1 MKSERSD
8 SGFWVAVLACAVF
21 AAPAPSIAG
30 QEAGTEGAGGARRQA
45 RGEAV
50 NSPGELEARRLMDKG
65 QDLLD
70 AQETERGVRLL
81 ESVIEQYPGTRAVY
95 KASLVLGKHYLGI
108 HEQMKAI
115 GFLTRLKPLEEAGKV
130 MTDAE
135 KEIFLE
141 GAYLMGV
148 GYFQVRQFSQA
159 FPILRKI
166 TNNYPNTIWANQA
179 YYYIGMCHVAQ
190 QNWNKAIEALSLVGT
205 FVDPDSPTARY
216 VEAGHRFY
224 VKVADADLPILI
236 ALGRKI
242 TVSAVT
248 TQGDREEFDCIPLTT
263 GGDIEIGSLP
273 TEIGTPKPGDGVL
286 QVAGGDE
293 ITTTYGDENAE
304 DGRVNVARTNT
315 VRVVST
321 AGLAFVLGDNETPAT
336 AAFLDQP
343 LNVLLQDADKDVSLQ
358 SDSAEI
364 SVVSR
369 YRDESEEA
377 TAEKGVDLDAIKSEK
392 KYKVRDQMRIRL
404 SETGART
411 GRFTGRIQIAAAA
424 DNAIINPGDQVL
436 TCAVGDDIVA
446 TYVDELHIGGE
457 TPRTVEGV
465 IPVAGEIDN
474 RPKASQ
480 DVVLDPVLRSR
491 RNLVEATAYLELA
504 RIFKSMGLVKGA
516 REKTAEALDRVESI
530 IRGGSAIPDTL
541 KEQAFKMKWELLIV
555 SDDLVGAMA
564 TCQLF
569 NRLFPNSPF
578 VDDALMG
585 IAKVRLERKEYQ
597 EALTVFRQV
606 LGLPKSGAKAEA
618 QFRIAQTVDTLHRLN
633 DGSAESLSPAALQEY
648 KVCAE
653 RYPESPFA
661 GESLSKLVD
670 YYVDTADYTQANVLL
685 EQIFQDY
692 PDAAFLDGMLLKW
705 VLVCYRSGDYAKARD
720 KCSKLI
726 FEYPESPFAQRA
738 KDILPK
744 IESQLKKPAEGAATE
759 KKA

>member
-1 MKSERSD
+1 MKSERD
-8 SGFWVAVLACAVF
+8 YTIVWGVALACALL
-21 AAPAPSIAG
+21 AGPAPSIAARDTG
-30 QEAGTEGAGGARRQA
+30 AEGGGGRRARA
-45 RGEAV
+45 EAV
-50 NSPGELEARRLMDKG
+50 SSPGELEARRLMDKG
-65 QDLLD
+65 QELLD
-70 AQETERGVRLL
+70 SQETERGVRLL
-81 ESVIEQYPGTRAVY
+81 ESVLEQYPGTRAVF
-95 KASLVLGKHYLGI
+95 KASLALGKHYLGI

-115 GFLTRLKPLEEAGKV
+115 GFFNRLKPLEESGKA
-130 MTDAE
+130 MTDAD

-141 GAYLMGV
+141 GSYLMGV
-148 GYFQVRQFSQA
+148 AYFQVRQFSQA

-205 FVDPDSPTARY
+205 FVDPDSPTAHY

-224 VKVADADLPILI
+224 VKVADADLPILV

-242 TVSAVT
+242 TVTAVT

-263 GGDIEIGSLP
+263 DGDIEIGSLP
-273 TEIGTPKPGDGVL
+273 TAIGAPKPGDGIL
-286 QVAGGDE
+286 QVVGGDE
-293 ITTTYGDENAE
+293 INSTYMDESAE
-304 DGRVNVARTNT
+304 DGRNNVVRTNR

-321 AGLAFVLGDNETPAT
+321 ASLNFVLGDNETPAS

-343 LNVLLQDADKDVSLQ
+343 LNIMLQDADRDVSPQ
-358 SDSAEI
+358 NDSAEI
-364 SVVSR
+364 TVVSR
-369 YRDESEEA
+369 YLDESDEA
-377 TAEKGVDLDAIKSEK
+377 TAEKGVDLETIKSEK
-392 KYKVRDQMRIRL
+392 KYKVRDQMRLRL
-404 SETGART
+404 AETGTHT
-411 GRFTGRIQIAAAA
+411 GLFSGRVQTVAAG
-424 DNAIINPGDQVL
+424 DTAIVNPEDQVL

-457 TPRTVEGV
+457 TPRTVEVV

-516 REKTAEALDRVESI
+516 KEKTAEALDRVESI
-530 IRGGSAIPDTL
+530 IRGGVVIPDSL
-541 KEQAFKMKWELLIV
+541 KQQAFKMKWELLIV
-555 SDDLVGAMA
+555 SDDLAGAIA

-569 NRLFPNSPF
+569 NRLFPDSPF
-578 VDDALMG
+578 VDEALMG
-585 IAKVRLERKEYQ
+585 IAKVRLERKEYL

-618 QFRIAQTVDTLHRLN
+618 QFRIAQTVDTLNRSSSVTA
-633 DGSAESLSPAALQEY
+633 GPESLSAAAIQEY
-648 KVCAE
+648 KLCAE

-670 YYVDTADYTQANVLL
+670 YYVDTSDYTQANVLL

-705 VLVCYRSGDYAKARD
+705 VLVSYRSGDYVKARD

-726 FEYPESPFAQRA
+726 FEYPESAFAQRA

-744 IESQLKKPAEGAATE
+744 IESQLKKTPEGAAAE